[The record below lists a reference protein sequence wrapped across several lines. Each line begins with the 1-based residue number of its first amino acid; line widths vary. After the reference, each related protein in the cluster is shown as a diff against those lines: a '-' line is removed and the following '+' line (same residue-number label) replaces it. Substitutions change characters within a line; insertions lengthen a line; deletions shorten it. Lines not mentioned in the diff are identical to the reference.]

1 MTAEERPP
9 PSSVP
14 AADAG
19 AVDCLGGLQQ
29 LVAARQ
35 RKLAQL
41 RSAGLDPY
49 PTITPPHRPIAAVV
63 ADFLAGEALG
73 GSESV
78 ESTVVGRLVGAVRRL
93 GGSAFVHLRDGTA
106 AIQLHLRRD
115 GLGHSA
121 YEQFLELYDPGDF
134 VAARGLVFRTRRGEI
149 SIAVSEIT
157 MLAKSLLPLPEKWH
171 GLQDQETRF
180 RQRYLDLVSNL
191 EVRERFV
198 KRTAI
203 LRRMREFLDARGFVE
218 VETPILQ
225 PLYGGGN
232 ARPFTTYYNALEQS
246 MYLRIA
252 DELYLKRLLIGGF
265 DRVYEIGKDFR
276 NEGVD
281 RTHLP
286 EFTQMECYAAYADY
300 RDMMTLT
307 EELVAFLAEAV
318 NGRAEITVRGRTVCL
333 APPWRRWA
341 VREAIREVTGI
352 DLEACADL
360 DALRAAIASSGIEI
374 DPQPTWARTV
384 DELLSEMVEPSLW
397 DPTFLVDY
405 PVALSPL
412 AKRTPGDPR
421 YAERFEAFAAGLEL
435 ANAFSELNDPLEQR
449 QRFLE
454 LAAARDKGDTEA
466 QPIDEDFVVA
476 LMHGMPPAGGL
487 GIGVDRLVML
497 LTGQVNI
504 REVVLFPQLRPVDT
518 PDSPA

>member
-1 MTAEERPP
+1 MNTEPGEPATTGRESDPASVEE
-9 PSSVP
+9 
-14 AADAG
+14 
-19 AVDCLGGLQQ
+19 LGCMQQ
-29 LVAARQ
+29 LLAARQ

-41 RSAGLDPY
+41 RAAGVDPY
-49 PTITPPHRPIAAVV
+49 PAVTPPHRPIGPLVAEFVAAE
-63 ADFLAGEALG
+63 AEGRASGE
-73 GSESV
+73 EV
-78 ESTVVGRLVGAVRRL
+78 TVVGRLLGAVRRH
-93 GGSAFVHLRDGTA
+93 GGAAFIHLRDGSG

-115 GLGHSA
+115 GLGATA
-121 YEQFLELYDPGDF
+121 YDQFLELYDPGDF
-134 VAARGLVFRTRRGEI
+134 VAARGTIFRTRRGEV
-149 SIAVSEIT
+149 SVAVSQLS

-171 GLQDQETRF
+171 GLQDRETRF
-180 RQRYLDLVSNL
+180 RQRYLDLVSNA

-203 LRRMREFLDARGFVE
+203 LARMRDFLDARGFLE

-300 RDMMTLT
+300 RDMMALT
-307 EELVAFLAEAV
+307 EEMVAFIASRV
-318 NGRAEITVRGRTVCL
+318 NGQTTVSVQSREIEL
-333 APPWRRWA
+333 APPWRRLT
-341 VREAIREVTGI
+341 VRQAILGATGI
-352 DLEACADL
+352 DVEVLASLED
-360 DALRAAIASSGIEI
+360 LRAAISRAGLDI

-384 DELLSEMVEPSLW
+384 DELLAEVVEPTLW
-397 DPTFLVDY
+397 EPTFLTDY

-412 AKRTPGDPR
+412 AKRKPEDPR

-454 LAAARDKGDTEA
+454 LAAARDKGDTET
-466 QPIDEDFVVA
+466 QPIDEDFVEA

-487 GIGVDRLVML
+487 GVGVDRLVML
-497 LTGQVNI
+497 LTGQSNI
-504 REVVLFPQLRPVDT
+504 REVVLFPQLRSLD
-518 PDSPA
+518 